1 MKKLFLLLLSASI
14 VFSSCEDYGNKV
26 TINDKSEVY
35 YKGDGVSET
44 EAKELGD
51 FLLKQGYFTT
61 TDDRSV
67 QLTKDGDGYIVKFV
81 VNEEKLMQDEE
92 TAMLGF
98 KVWQMWIQDNVFKG
112 AKTRLVLADSEM
124 NDVKP
129 VGELTAQEKAELT
142 GDESVLSQT
151 PADSIG
157 SDASLNI
164 EASQIDS
171 TNK

>member
-1 MKKLFLLLLSASI
+1 MKKPFLLLLSASI
-14 VFSSCEDYGNKV
+14 VFSSCEDYGKKV
-26 TINDKSEVY
+26 TINDKDEVY
-35 YKGDGVSET
+35 YKGDGVGEA
-44 EAKELGD
+44 EAKKLGD

-61 TDDRSV
+61 SDERSA
-67 QLTKDGDGYIVKFV
+67 QLTKDADAYIVKFV
-81 VNEEKLMQDEE
+81 VNEEKLKQDEE

-98 KVWQMWIQDNVFKG
+98 KVWQMWIQDNVFEG
-112 AKTRLVLADSEM
+112 AKTKLVLADAEM
-124 NDVKP
+124 NDLKA

-142 GDESVLSQT
+142 SDESTLSQT

-157 SDASLNI
+157 SDASLNV